1 MGWAAFLDACVLHP
15 WATADLL
22 LRLSE
27 KYVYR
32 VLWSPDVLDETRRS
46 LVQNAGLAEE
56 QADHRIAKME
66 EAFPEALVTGYS
78 DLVPAMRNDPG
89 DRHVLAAAV
98 VGKADVIVTD
108 NPMHF
113 PETVCGAFDLE
124 IQTAD
129 QFLMHS
135 LSLYPDVVAG
145 VFLDQVHGSQPPA
158 SLEDALS
165 RAEGRLPL
173 FVEGLRAD
181 PVILS
186 RLGSKQPGEPG
197 P

>member
-1 MGWAAFLDACVLHP
+1 VGWTAFLDACVLHP

-46 LVQNAGLAEE
+46 LIRNAGLTAE
-56 QADHRIAKME
+56 QADYRIAKMQ
-66 EAFPEALVTGYS
+66 EAFPEALVTGYA
-78 DLVPAMRNDPG
+78 DLVPSMRNDTG

-108 NPMHF
+108 NPTHF
-113 PETVCGAFDLE
+113 PEEICGAFDLE

-129 QFLMHS
+129 QFLTHS
-135 LSLYPDVVAG
+135 LSLYPDVVVD
-145 VFLDQVHGSQPPA
+145 VFLCQVYESQPTA
-158 SLEDALS
+158 SLGDALN
-165 RAEGRLPL
+165 RAHGRLPL
-173 FVEGLRAD
+173 FVEGLKAD

-186 RLGSKQPGEPG
+186 RLEPRQAEDAG
-197 P
+197 A